1 MIFLEN
7 DLSVLAAIKHNFPQ
21 NLTCFNVPFKDN
33 EDQYMYQTD
42 V

>member
-7 DLSVLAAIKHNFPQ
+7 DLSVLAAIKHYFPQ